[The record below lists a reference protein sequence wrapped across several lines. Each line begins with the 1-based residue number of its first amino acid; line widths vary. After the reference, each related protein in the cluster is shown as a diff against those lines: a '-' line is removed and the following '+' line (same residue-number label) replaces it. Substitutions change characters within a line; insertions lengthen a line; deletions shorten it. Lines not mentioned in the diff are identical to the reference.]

1 MKNEETEEIKCTS
14 NLYCILCI
22 IYSYIRCIEIHDM
35 HVLLICFKRR
45 VRKKKHQVFSTG
57 RSFIRFFRQNQKKN
71 WGYIE
76 NTYRFFQKDLPAIFP
91 VWTLVIR
98 CLIKISKW
106 NEFDDKLTYFSM
118 TMASLPGPAE
128 KRPNAFGR
136 LGWPKRVSMRTS
148 ARVAA
153 SVCFSRHTT
162 LAAASRPVFR
172 SRHAITTARDPRSSS
187 SSIS

>member
-1 MKNEETEEIKCTS
+1 MGNSLRVEVDQCRHGLQHVVSHGALTVTLLFAHKAEKLRPSHSEKQCCQ
-14 NLYCILCI
+14 YLCAN
-22 IYSYIRCIEIHDM
+22 
-35 HVLLICFKRR
+35 
-45 VRKKKHQVFSTG
+45 FSH
-57 RSFIRFFRQNQKKN
+57 
-71 WGYIE
+71 
-76 NTYRFFQKDLPAIFP
+76 P
-91 VWTLVIR
+91 
-98 CLIKISKW
+98 
-106 NEFDDKLTYFSM
+106 TYFSM
-118 TMASLPGPAE
+118 TIASLPGPAE

-187 SSIS
+187 SRIS